1 MARRPLPEGVSL
13 PLHLRVWALG
23 RLGAWARV
31 GRAVMQRKP
40 GAALLLLRSHFEQ
53 SKAEVRQIT
62 LHALFEAQG
71 RVLAAR

>member
-1 MARRPLPEGVSL
+1 
-13 PLHLRVWALG
+13 
-23 RLGAWARV
+23 
-31 GRAVMQRKP
+31 MQRKP